1 MGSHLCK
8 DARRD
13 DCLHEFGTYEE
24 LEEDSSAGQM
34 GCFQKPELQISHQF
48 SHDVFVGEN
57 EHEKFSI
64 DVLRM
69 DETEMKPECYSMSP
83 PTDDAKLSIA
93 VSTTSCSIAKEQLNL
108 KNIDSF
114 QVEAVDA
121 SDRWVDIVEC
131 DITNIGRS
139 YVMPDL
145 EELPL
150 KLLPVDSSERHTVP
164 LINLNNLKRSKEWSL
179 WATRSPSLFN
189 SEVEA
194 IKKQME
200 RLEKQSISKLSP
212 NKLDVPNDTRY
223 IKAEF
228 QDFVAVGG
236 DEYEEVD
243 DKNTGGSD
251 SLPNCIGLDFI
262 EQKTAEQMTDS
273 SDSASTKYSE
283 HSYGECLETANIERV
298 QQS

>member
-69 DETEMKPECYSMSP
+69 DETEMKPECYSMP
-83 PTDDAKLSIA
+83 PATDDVKLSIA

-108 KNIDSF
+108 KNIDLF
-114 QVEAVDA
+114 QVEAGNA
-121 SDRWVDIVEC
+121 SDRWVDIVAG
-131 DITNIGRS
+131 DIANIGRS
-139 YVMPDL
+139 VMPDL

-150 KLLPVDSSERHTVP
+150 KLLPEDSRERHTVP
-164 LINLNNLKRSKEWSL
+164 LTNLNNLKRSKEESL
-179 WATRSPSLFN
+179 WAARSPSLFN

-194 IKKQME
+194 IKKEME
-200 RLEKQSISKLSP
+200 RLEKQSISKISP
-212 NKLDVPNDTRY
+212 NKLGVPNDIRY
-223 IKAEF
+223 IKAESE
-228 QDFVAVGG
+228 DLVAVAG

-243 DKNTGGSD
+243 NKNTGVSD
-251 SLPNCIGLDFI
+251 SLPNCILLDFI
-262 EQKTAEQMTDS
+262 EQKTAEQMTNP

-283 HSYGECLETANIERV
+283 HNCGQCLETGNIVRV